1 MITNL
6 RLTNFRGIKDG
17 ELALAPLT
25 ILLGGNNSGK
35 STILEALFLAPNP
48 FRRVPYGIA
57 GRNSAAEV
65 IQSTHETLNSAGYA
79 FLLYNYTAKKAEIR
93 CIVDDEEHIIQFVV
107 QPENQES
114 IMVLTNK
121 ETGSKSSAIIAGRKG
136 IVNTMG
142 TLNIAQRGASLHLNV
157 DKTFTQNSLL
167 VSATLSKNSH
177 RYINDN
183 WVTITN
189 LGIDRAVAE
198 DVSKLVYDKYKNITI
213 EPFLGGN
220 TTINGLL
227 EDGRRIRL
235 GDQGESFQIYVITKI
250 LYEFEHP
257 KLLLW
262 DDIEAHLN
270 PRMLLSLAEWFFD
283 ILEKGD
289 QVIVTTHSLEAA
301 RTIAGVNEE
310 KAAIYLTAL
319 EKGTLKTKRLTLKD
333 VEEYLEAGIDVRVA
347 EPILL

>member
-6 RLTNFRGIKDG
+6 KLTNFRGIKEG
-17 ELALAPLT
+17 ELDLMPLT
-25 ILLGGNNSGK
+25 IFLGGNNSAK

-48 FRRVPYGIA
+48 FRRVPYVVGDSTAA
-57 GRNSAAEV
+57 GV
-65 IQSTHETLNSAGYA
+65 IQSTHETLNSVGYA
-79 FLLYNYTAKKAEIR
+79 FLLYNYTAKHAEIH
-93 CIVDDEEHIIQFVV
+93 CVVDDEEHLLRFIVL
-107 QPENQES
+107 PENPDT
-114 IMVLTNK
+114 VLVSTNK
-121 ETGSKSSAIIAGRKG
+121 DTGYRLSTIIANKEEK
-136 IVNTMG
+136 INQMG
-142 TLNIAQRGASLHLNV
+142 TLNLSQRGGSSQVNQKKSFI
-157 DKTFTQNSLL
+157 DNSLL
-167 VSATLSKNSH
+167 VSAMLSKSSH

-235 GDQGESFQIYVITKI
+235 GDQGEGFQIYLLAKI
-250 LYEFEHP
+250 LYELEHP
-257 KLLLW
+257 KVLLW

-270 PRMLLSLAEWFFD
+270 PRMLLSIAEWFFD

-310 KAAIYLTAL
+310 KAAIHLTSL
-319 EKGTLKTKRLTLKD
+319 EKGVLKTKKLTLKE

-347 EPILL
+347 EPIFL

>member
-6 RLTNFRGIKDG
+6 KLTNFRGIKEG
-17 ELALAPLT
+17 ELDLKPLT
-25 ILLGGNNSGK
+25 ILLGGNNSAK

-48 FRRVPYGIA
+48 FRRVPYRVGDDTAA
-57 GRNSAAEV
+57 GV
-65 IQSTHETLNSAGYA
+65 IQSTHETLNSTGYA
-79 FLLYNYTAKKAEIR
+79 FLLYNYTAQNAEIR
-93 CIVDDEEHIIQFVV
+93 CIVDGEEHLIRFVV
-107 QPENQES
+107 QPENPET
-114 IMVLTNK
+114 VLVSTNK
-121 ETGSKSSAIIAGRKG
+121 ETGDKSPVIITGKEEK
-136 IVNTMG
+136 VNPVG
-142 TLNIAQRGASLHLNV
+142 TLNMSIKGGSSQVNQKKNFI
-157 DKTFTQNSLL
+157 DNSLL
-167 VSATLSKNSH
+167 VSATLSKSSH
-177 RYINDN
+177 RYINDK

-198 DVSKLVYDKYKNITI
+198 DVSKLVYDNYKNITI

-235 GDQGESFQIYVITKI
+235 ADQGEGFQIYLLAKI
-250 LYEFEHP
+250 LYELEHP
-257 KLLLW
+257 KVLLW

-270 PRMLLSLAEWFFD
+270 PRMLLSIAEWFFD

-310 KAAIYLTAL
+310 KAAIHLTSL
-319 EKGTLKTKRLTLKD
+319 EKGVLKTKKLTLKE